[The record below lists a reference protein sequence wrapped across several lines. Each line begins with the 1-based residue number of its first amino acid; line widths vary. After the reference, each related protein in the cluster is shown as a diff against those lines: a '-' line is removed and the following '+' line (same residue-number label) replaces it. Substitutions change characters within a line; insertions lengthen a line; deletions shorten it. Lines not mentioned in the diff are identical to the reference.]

1 MMGFSKASKCK
12 NPTDTESKRFNRIK
26 IQPCS
31 KYKSRKSFLEWWP
44 TNFHI
49 FSDCLWTS
57 NCCQDVYAPE
67 PEAVSEQLDWEAGVR
82 ASEVGPGVQGLPH
95 RRRWLHEHPAGPDRR
110 VDRWK
115 LCRSP
120 WRGSHQ
126 VIHFMSVSVLI
137 SLLFRYIPAVWLAW
151 SPFET

>member
-1 MMGFSKASKCK
+1 M
-12 NPTDTESKRFNRIK
+12 
-26 IQPCS
+26 
-31 KYKSRKSFLEWWP
+31 
-44 TNFHI
+44 
-49 FSDCLWTS
+49 WTS

-110 VDRWK
+110 VDRRE

-120 WRGSHQ
+120 RRGSHQ
-126 VIHFMSVSVLI
+126 VIHFECFGVDFTSFADINKQFGSFGA
-137 SLLFRYIPAVWLAW
+137 LLRPK
-151 SPFET
+151 